1 MRCLPLGCL
10 PFGGLSNNGRPLF
23 VCLYL
28 ALSLLVLSIRDPEKW
43 GSTFDLITSLLKDP
57 AQDLVRSVQ
66 SKLLPPFALWSLQ
79 LGRLESGIMIKVLE
93 DLDQHCDLT
102 RGLDDQSPG

>member
-1 MRCLPLGCL
+1 MLQRQSFFSLVIIDENMLQVRQ
-10 PFGGLSNNGRPLF
+10 SA
-23 VCLYL
+23 VS